1 MIEPIHL
8 IIVGVVVYVLLFI
21 ALLSRYRRCPADKIL
36 VVWGTVSEGDAP
48 AKCLNGGGSFVWPF
62 IQKYTYLSLTPIC
75 LNAEL
80 RDAMSGDAMHVNA
93 SARMSVAIST
103 DSELMINAAQ
113 HLLSASEERIQSLAQ
128 DILLTQLRRLI
139 AVTGMEG
146 FNSFRNK
153 FLDTLQENTETELNK
168 LGLHIVSI
176 DLTQVNIKR

>member
-36 VVWGTVSEGDAP
+36 VVCGPTTTDGIR
-48 AKCLNGGGSFVWPF
+48 CLNRGGVFIWPF
-62 IQKYTYLSLTPIC
+62 IQEYSYLSLTPVI
-75 LNAEL
+75 LGAEL
-80 RDAMSGDAMHVNA
+80 RGAMSGDDMHVDA

-103 DSELMINAAQ
+103 EPELMPNAAK

-168 LGLHIVSI
+168 LGLHIVGI